1 MMMLGGESP
10 IDACRLHTG
19 RQSVVSR
26 RVEVGLMVVGALSV
40 ELLLAGLAGGL
51 LGAALGALPAF
62 SLAGASI
69 VVGEVVNI
77 VAGDPSPATA
87 NTPAA
92 LDAVGLTG
100 TVGFGPVLGPHV
112 AFAGGAAAA
121 AYVARDETADTT
133 FRYHQAKQISKPLP
147 GAPDVLLVG
156 AAFGLVGVVLAQ
168 LTAAA
173 GLPMDPIALAIVV
186 SAFLHRLVLGY
197 PLLGRVWDG
206 FLDMTPYEEG
216 EIHGAAGEMEANGS
230 AGRQV
235 VEPWQPDHYEWPTV
249 AVLGAG
255 VGLASGYIAQV
266 TGSVF
271 LAFGLTAAS
280 LAFYSLGHYSLP
292 VTHHIALPA
301 SIVALAVP
309 FADPIG
315 LVVAA
320 LFGVIAALAGE
331 FFERLFYAR
340 ADTHLD
346 PPAASIV
353 LTSLLITLL
362 VTAGLFDAGPVPYAV
377 I

>member
-1 MMMLGGESP
+1 
-10 IDACRLHTG
+10 
-19 RQSVVSR
+19 
-26 RVEVGLMVVGALSV
+26 MVLSALTI

-69 VVGEVVNI
+69 VVGESVNV
-77 VAGDPSPATA
+77 VAGDPSPSTA
-87 NTPAA
+87 ATPAA

-100 TVGFGPVLGPHV
+100 TVGFGPVIGPHV
-112 AFAGGAAAA
+112 AFAGGVAAA

-147 GAPDVLLVG
+147 SAPDVLLVG
-156 AAFGLVGVVLAQ
+156 AAFGLVGVVIAQ

-173 GLPMDPIALAIVV
+173 GIPVDPVALAIVV
-186 SAFLHRLVLGY
+186 SAFVHRIAFGY
-197 PLLGRVWDG
+197 PLVGRIRGG

-216 EIHGAAGEMEANGS
+216 KIHGAAGDTDAPGS

-235 VEPWQPDHYEWPTV
+235 VEPWLPDHYEWPTV

-255 VGLASGYIAQV
+255 VGLASGYLAQV

-292 VTHHIALPA
+292 VTHHMALPA

-309 FADPIG
+309 FAAPVG
-315 LVVAA
+315 LLVAA
-320 LFGVIAALAGE
+320 IFGVVAALAGE
-331 FFERLFYAR
+331 FFERLLYAR

-353 LTSLLITLL
+353 VTSLLITLL
-362 VTAGLFDAGPVPYAV
+362 VTVGLLDAAPVPYAV

>member
-1 MMMLGGESP
+1 MG
-10 IDACRLHTG
+10 
-19 RQSVVSR
+19 VS
-26 RVEVGLMVVGALSV
+26 LMVLSALSI
-40 ELLLAGLAGGL
+40 ELLLAGLAGGVI
-51 LGAALGALPAF
+51 GAALGGLPAF

-69 VVGEVVNI
+69 IVGEAINVA
-77 VAGDPSPATA
+77 AGDPSPTA
-87 NTPAA
+87 AANPAA

-100 TVGFGPVLGPHV
+100 TLGFGPVIGPHV
-112 AFAGGAAAA
+112 AFAGGVAAA

-147 GAPDVLLVG
+147 SAPDVLLVG
-156 AAFGLVGVVLAQ
+156 AAFGLLGVLLAQ
-168 LTAAA
+168 LTAA
-173 GLPMDPIALAIVV
+173 GGIPVDPIALAIVI
-186 SAFLHRLVLGY
+186 SGFLHRIAFGY
-197 PLLGRVWDG
+197 PVVGRIRDG

-216 EIHGAAGEMEANGS
+216 VIHGAAGDTDAPGS

-235 VEPWQPDHYEWPTV
+235 VEPWLPDHYEWPTV

-280 LAFYSLGHYSLP
+280 LAFYSLGLYSLP
-292 VTHHIALPA
+292 ITHHMALPA

-309 FADPIG
+309 FGDPVG

-320 LFGVIAALAGE
+320 IFGIVAALSGE
-331 FFERLFYAR
+331 FFERLLYAR

-346 PPAASIV
+346 PPAASLV

-362 VTAGLFDAGPVPYAV
+362 VTVGLLNAAPVPYAV
-377 I
+377 L